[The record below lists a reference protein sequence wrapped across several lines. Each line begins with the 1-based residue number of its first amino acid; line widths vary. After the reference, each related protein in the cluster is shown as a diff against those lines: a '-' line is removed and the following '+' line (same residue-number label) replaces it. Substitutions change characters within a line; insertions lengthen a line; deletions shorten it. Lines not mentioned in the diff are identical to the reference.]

1 MEELDLKEL
10 LEMFWEKKLQ
20 IILITAIFITIGV
33 VYSLGFVVP
42 KYQSTTTLLLA
53 TNSSADSTGTSSITT
68 TDITVN
74 SKLVSTYSDL
84 VKSDKVI
91 RQVISNLAI
100 DADEE
105 EIRNSVSVTAKSDTE
120 IIEINV
126 KNEDPVLAAKIAN
139 EIAKVF
145 IDSIIKEYYGM
156 ENVYIVDEA
165 EIETEPYN
173 VNHIKDVAIFAF
185 IGIVIAS
192 IYVLIINMLDTT
204 IKSSED
210 IEKITGLTVL
220 ATIPIYEVI
229 DDKNKRKRRGGRI

>member
-53 TNSSADSTGTSSITT
+53 TNSSSDSTGTTSITT

-84 VKSDKVI
+84 VRSDKVI

-100 DADEE
+100 DEDEE
-105 EIRNSVSVTAKSDTE
+105 EIRNNVSVTAKADTE
-120 IIEINV
+120 IIEIKV
-126 KNEDPVLAAKIAN
+126 KNENPVLAAKITN

-156 ENVYIVDEA
+156 ENVYVVDEA

-185 IGIVIAS
+185 VGIVIAS
-192 IYVLIINMLDTT
+192 MYVLIINMLDTT

-210 IEKITGLTVL
+210 IEKITGFTVL
-220 ATIPIYEVI
+220 ASIPIYEAI
-229 DDKNKRKRRGGRI
+229 DDKNKRKRRGGQR

>member
-42 KYQSTTTLLLA
+42 KYQSTTMLLLA
-53 TNSSADSTGTSSITT
+53 TNSSADSTSITT

-105 EIRNSVSVTAKSDTE
+105 EIRKNVSVTAKSDTE

-139 EIAKVF
+139 EISKVF

-156 ENVYIVDEA
+156 DNVYVVDEA

-185 IGIVIAS
+185 VGIVVAS
-192 IYVLIINMLDTT
+192 MYVLIVNMLDTT

-220 ATIPIYEVI
+220 ASIPIYEAI
-229 DDKNKRKRRGGRI
+229 DDKNKRKRRGGRR

>member
-20 IILITAIFITIGV
+20 MILITAIFITIGV

-53 TNSSADSTGTSSITT
+53 TNSSSDSTSITT

-84 VKSDKVI
+84 VRSDKVI

-105 EIRNSVSVTAKSDTE
+105 EIRKNVSVTAKSDTE
-120 IIEINV
+120 IIKINV

-156 ENVYIVDEA
+156 ENVYVVDEA

-192 IYVLIINMLDTT
+192 IYVLIINILDTT

-220 ATIPIYEVI
+220 ATIPIYEII

>member
-53 TNSSADSTGTSSITT
+53 TNSSSDSTGTTSITT

-84 VKSDKVI
+84 VRSDKVI

-100 DADEE
+100 DEDEE
-105 EIRNSVSVTAKSDTE
+105 EIRNNVSVTAKADTE
-120 IIEINV
+120 IIEIKV
-126 KNEDPVLAAKIAN
+126 KNENPVLAAKITN

-156 ENVYIVDEA
+156 ENVYVVDEA

-185 IGIVIAS
+185 VGIVIAS
-192 IYVLIINMLDTT
+192 MYVLIINILDTT

-210 IEKITGLTVL
+210 IEKITGFTVL
-220 ATIPIYEVI
+220 ASIPIYEAI
-229 DDKNKRKRRGGRI
+229 DDKNKRKRRGGRR